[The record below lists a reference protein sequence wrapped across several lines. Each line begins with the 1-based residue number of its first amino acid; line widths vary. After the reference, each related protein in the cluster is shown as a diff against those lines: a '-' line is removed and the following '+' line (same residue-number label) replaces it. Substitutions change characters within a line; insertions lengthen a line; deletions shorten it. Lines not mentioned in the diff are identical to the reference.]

1 MTRLP
6 TSTVPVCRSSSAPW
20 RTGWGADARTRIVAS
35 MRRAGSTLWGSARM
49 SPRMRSFLSTPI
61 RLAATRLP
69 GPTFSTFSLWRCSP
83 RTRTKRPPGT
93 TSISSPTPIEPS
105 TSVPVTTVPKPLI
118 VNTRSTGSRGRPESG
133 RSGELAR
140 SWSRAATSSGSP
152 VPVTAETA
160 STGEP
165 SSDVPLTAAVTSSLT
180 RLSHSP
186 STRSALVSTTRPRRT
201 SSRSTMSRCSRV
213 CGMTPSSDAITSRT
227 ASSPCA
233 PASMLRM
240 KRAWPGTSTI
250 PISRPLGR
258 VMCAKPRSIVM
269 PRRFS
274 SASRSGSIPV
284 RAVIRVDLP
293 WSMWP
298 AVPTTKLIA
307 RCPGRRPPPRRS
319 TSRPHPSA
327 QYEGQGSTRPSLCG
341 RSRAGR
347 HAEALST
354 NAKLDP

>member
-1 MTRLP
+1 
-6 TSTVPVCRSSSAPW
+6 
-20 RTGWGADARTRIVAS
+20 
-35 MRRAGSTLWGSARM
+35 M
-49 SPRMRSFLSTPI
+49 SPRTRSFLSTPI

-69 GPTFSTFSLWRCSP
+69 GPTFSTFSLWRCNP

-93 TSISSPTPIEPS
+93 TCISSPTPIEPS

-165 SSDVPLTAAVTSSLT
+165 SSDVPLTAAVTSSFT

-186 STRSALVSTTRPRRT
+186 PTRSALVSTTRPRRT

-284 RAVIRVDLP
+284 KAVIRVDLP

-327 QYEGQGSTRPSLCG
+327 RYEGQGSTRPSLCG

-347 HAEALST
+347 HAGALST